1 MDTFNVHDP
10 INNIFRRIWLKV
22 IAISSLDSTA
32 TEQTSFYGL
41 THINNIVVESINH
54 ELLQNEPLSHS
65 LFLHLQN
72 EIFPSRFDFK
82 LIPTEYLGPTTP
94 DALAQYTSCNNI
106 TWIQLEGYGDPFWA
120 TLFDPT
126 SSNISLQFL
135 FPSFVSL
142 ADIVNMEEILLTR
155 HICTLL
161 PCSHFYLCPITT
173 EPPDSSDY
181 HLHCMS
187 MTCVNFH
194 NKVSYL

>member
-41 THINNIVVESINH
+41 THINNILVESINH

-126 SSNISLQFL
+126 SSNILLQFL